1 MTDWWKDIK
10 RVLMGLA
17 TVLGLLFIVFV
28 INQFILLYQ
37 FLSLLHPIL
46 AIIVLSV
53 IGIGILYFI
62 YSITKQLLKSP
73 KVLELEDDATEEER
87 SEERRVG
94 KEGRGG
100 R

>member
-1 MTDWWKDIK
+1 DRNVTGVQTCALPI
-10 RVLMGLA
+10 L
-17 TVLGLLFIVFV
+17 FV

-73 KVLELEDDATEEER
+73 KVLELEDDATEEEYDEYIDKTQIGR
-87 SEERRVG
+87 ASCRERVKNG
-94 KEGRGG
+94 E
-100 R
+100 